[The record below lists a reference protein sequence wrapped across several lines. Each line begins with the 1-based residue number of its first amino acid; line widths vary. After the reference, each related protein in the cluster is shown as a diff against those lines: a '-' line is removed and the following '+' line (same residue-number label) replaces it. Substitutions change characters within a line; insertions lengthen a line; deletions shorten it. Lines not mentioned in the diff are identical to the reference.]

1 MKMAPWHLF
10 LGLLASSTL
19 TSVCLAVSLGQVDD
33 FQDGTTQNWRDAH
46 GNTVTT
52 NLPDTGPAEVGDNAL
67 DVATNARAVVFNED
81 QWAGDWIAAN
91 FHTITMDVRSL
102 DNSDLT
108 LWLGI
113 AKGQIFAEGGGD
125 TYVTSISQAV
135 PGDGQ
140 WHALSF
146 PVTPDDWTNFQGVE
160 VEKAL
165 KDVSQLRII
174 HNPDQSF
181 LGDFGVAGYQLDN
194 ITAVPEPGCLALLA
208 VACVAATHLCHRR
221 NMVNG

>member
-1 MKMAPWHLF
+1 MTKAILHLTM
-10 LGLLASSTL
+10 GLLVSSALASG
-19 TSVCLAVSLGQVDD
+19 CFAVTLGQVDD
-33 FQDGTTQNWRDAH
+33 FQDVTTQNWRDAH

-52 NLPDTGPAEVGDNAL
+52 NLADTGPEGDGDNAL

-146 PVTPDDWTNFQGVE
+146 PVTTFDFTNFQGVE

-208 VACVAATHLCHRR
+208 VAWLTGTHLRHRPFVT
-221 NMVNG
+221 NA